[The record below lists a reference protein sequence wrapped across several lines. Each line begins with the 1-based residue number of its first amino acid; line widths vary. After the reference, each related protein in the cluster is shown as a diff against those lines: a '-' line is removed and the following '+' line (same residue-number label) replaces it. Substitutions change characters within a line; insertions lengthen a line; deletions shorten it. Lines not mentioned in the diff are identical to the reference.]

1 MQMTTKKSIL
11 GKKKAKSKDLTHE
24 HVRRVLGKQ
33 KAGVAGG

>member
-11 GKKKAKSKDLTHE
+11 GKRKAKSTDLTYE

-33 KAGVAGG
+33 KAGVTGG